1 MSFIAEVSL
10 LVIGRSRYRG
20 LSSSWERGCAK
31 RNKNRSNNFLC
42 FAFSDPRNKPRCQLF
57 EGDLCLDEGDK
68 AVVNHKRPET
78 DMKRN
83 VIRVQKKLWPN
94 KVVYYS
100 VDENLSRFI
109 ELNVKIRLHPHTC

>member
-1 MSFIAEVSL
+1 MQNEIKN
-10 LVIGRSRYRG
+10 
-20 LSSSWERGCAK
+20 SST
-31 RNKNRSNNFLC
+31 NFLC

-68 AVVNHKRPET
+68 AVVNHKSPEM

-100 VDENLSRFI
+100 VNENLSRFNI
-109 ELNVKIRLHPHTC
+109 ELNTKTILHPYTY

>member
-1 MSFIAEVSL
+1 MQN
-10 LVIGRSRYRG
+10 VIKTALIIFYV
-20 LSSSWERGCAK
+20 
-31 RNKNRSNNFLC
+31 

-83 VIRVQKKLWPN
+83 VIRDQKKLWPN

-100 VDENLSRFI
+100 VDENLSRF
-109 ELNVKIRLHPHTC
+109 